1 MISFPRSPSTAAC
14 TEPTILFKHLSHFPQ
29 KKRAERV
36 AFCFKL
42 QYDFVIC
49 IVSKIKLVLN
59 KVFFPCFIFTPLMYY
74 LRVDFQWYFE

>member
-49 IVSKIKLVLN
+49 TVSKIKLMLN
-59 KVFFPCFIFTPLMYY
+59 KVFFPCFNIYTFTVL
-74 LRVDFQWYFE
+74 FEGGFSMVL